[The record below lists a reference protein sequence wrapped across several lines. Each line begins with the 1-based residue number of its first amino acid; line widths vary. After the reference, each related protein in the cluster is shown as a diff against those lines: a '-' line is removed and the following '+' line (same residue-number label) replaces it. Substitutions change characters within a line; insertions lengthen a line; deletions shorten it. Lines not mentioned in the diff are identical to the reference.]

1 MTFKTTFAD
10 KLSGLRAKTT
20 AKIDYLKTL
29 GWNLFA
35 PNLYKHLVQRYSEL
49 MGALDERDEE
59 YDTDINLADEENR
72 RLKAENQKLMAEN
85 AELLRRLTKITE
97 VLSGEGAEE

>member
-10 KLSGLRAKTT
+10 KLGGLRVKMA

-49 MGALDERDEE
+49 MDALDERDEE

-85 AELLRRLTKITE
+85 AELLHRLTKITE
-97 VLSGEGAEE
+97 ALSGEGAEE